1 VRPRSSIAAVPLI
14 ALALAGPAAA
24 QRRPALTSVRVQP
37 GLAAAEQQVTAARLL
52 EHMRVLASD
61 RFAGRGPGTR
71 GEDSTVAYLSGQFRR
86 MGLQPGNAGSYVQEV
101 PLVGTTSRVA
111 ASVTLGGETRELRSP
126 DEIVAWSSRPD
137 TLVRVDASE
146 VVFVGYGV
154 SAPEFGWDDY
164 KGVDLR
170 GKTVVM
176 LVGDPPVPDPRD
188 PARLDPRVF
197 RGDAMTYYGRWTYKY
212 EMAAARGAAA
222 CIIVHQTGPAGY
234 AWGVVA
240 SNTGRERTEI
250 AGAGERHIPV
260 EGWVQLEVARRLF
273 QAAGQDFDALQR
285 AAGTRAFR
293 PVALGGATASFTV
306 RNAVRQVRSRNVV
319 ARIDGS
325 DPALRGQYLL
335 YTAHWDHF
343 GVGRAIG
350 GDSIYNGALDNA
362 GGLAW
367 MLETARAFRAL
378 PTAPRRTVVF
388 LAVTA
393 EEQGLLGARWY
404 AAHPIY
410 PLART
415 LADINMDIPN
425 PWGRTRSIVSVSHGQ
440 TTLETILASEAARQQ
455 RTVRPDPE
463 PEKGYFYRSDHF
475 ELARNGVPALS
486 FLFPGADYVGQ
497 PADYGQRVRAGYV
510 ANDYHKPTDEVKPD
524 WDLAGMVDDTRLLF
538 RVGVDVANGERW
550 PEWNPGT
557 EFRARREQML
567 GRSTPPMPCGGT
579 RPGCVRPTPPPRP

>member
-1 VRPRSSIAAVPLI
+1 MRRSSSIIPLALI
-14 ALALAGPAAA
+14 PLALATVVHA
-24 QRRPALTSVRVQP
+24 QRPSLAPVRVQA
-37 GLAAAEQQVTAARLL
+37 GLAAAEQQITAAGLL
-52 EHMRVLASD
+52 GHLRVLASD

-71 GEDSTVAYLSGQFRR
+71 GEDSTVAYLSEQFRR
-86 MGLQPGNAGSYVQEV
+86 MGLRPGNPDGTYVQEV
-101 PLVGTTSRVA
+101 PLVGTTSQVT
-111 ASVTLGGETRELRSP
+111 ASVAVRGERRELRTP
-126 DEIVAWSSRPD
+126 DDIAAWSMRPD
-137 TLVRVDASE
+137 SVGRVDASE
-146 VVFVGYGV
+146 IVFVGYGV
-154 SAPEFGWDDY
+154 VAPEHGWDDY

-170 GKTVVM
+170 GKTVVV

-188 PARLDPRVF
+188 PATLDPRTF
-197 RGDAMTYYGRWTYKY
+197 RGDAMTYYGRWTYKF
-212 EMAAARGAAA
+212 EQAAERGAAG

-250 AGAGERHIPV
+250 LGAGARHIPV
-260 EGWVQLEVARRLF
+260 EGWIQLDVAKRLF
-273 QAAGQDFDALQR
+273 GAAGQDFDALQR

-293 PVALGGATASFTV
+293 PVALGATASFTV

-319 ARIDGS
+319 ARLDGS
-325 DPALRGQYLL
+325 DPAVRGETVL

-343 GVGRAIG
+343 GVGRAID

-367 MLETARAFRAL
+367 MLESARAFRAL
-378 PTAPRRTVVF
+378 PRAPRRTLVF

-404 AAHPIY
+404 AAHPLY
-410 PLART
+410 PLERT
-415 LADINMDIPN
+415 LANVNMDIPN
-425 PWGRTRSIVSVSHGQ
+425 PWGRTRSIVSVGFGQ
-440 TTLETILASEAARQQ
+440 TTLEDILAREAARQG

-475 ELARNGVPALS
+475 ELARTGVPALT
-486 FLFPGADYVGQ
+486 FLFPGADYVSR
-497 PADYGQRVRAGYV
+497 PADYGQRVRANYV

-538 RVGVDVANGERW
+538 RVGTDVANGDRW

-567 GRSTPPMPCGGT
+567 RRRRAMPCGNA
-579 RPGCVRPTPPPRP
+579 PGCVRPRALTPAP